1 MRTRAS
7 GVSAAALLLSA
18 CSGGGGGTN
27 VRPNNPPLPSTT
39 PTPPPVVYSY
49 SAYNHLVRPACR
61 LGSRARPLADTATLA
76 SCSASSTR
84 VLIRTFPAWSAASR
98 GSSRRSREA
107 ACRAR
112 ALRQARGSIR
122 RFAQDL
128 EPTSSLAT
136 IITTGKGRAK

>member
-49 SAYNHLVRPACR
+49 SAYNHLVRPAR
-61 LGSRARPLADTATLA
+61 LLGI
-76 SCSASSTR
+76 R
-84 VLIRTFPAWSAASR
+84 VGFANCA
-98 GSSRRSREA
+98 EA
-107 ACRAR
+107 
-112 ALRQARGSIR
+112 
-122 RFAQDL
+122 
-128 EPTSSLAT
+128 
-136 IITTGKGRAK
+136 KGGRNAVL